1 MTDANVREAEGHETR
16 RGTLD
21 VLLTVDVEPD
31 CPPYLD
37 GWQGVEEGLPRL
49 RAALAEECVPATFFV
64 TGGAAERYPVAV
76 RETVA
81 EGHELGCHGQSH
93 ARFSGMDAQGAR
105 DELTRASDVL
115 RRVAPVTA
123 FRAPFLDFP
132 DRLLP
137 LLVEA
142 GYHVDS
148 SEGAHRIAHRVRAA
162 RRARIAAPG
171 LLRIPASTTSSALR
185 LPPALRDPWLARLH
199 SPVVLF
205 VHPWEFVDLSTAPIP
220 WHCRA
225 GTGTRALTAL
235 SEVIRLFRGQGV
247 RFVTMRHF
255 LRDVVRDNVHEVTSD
270 AVRKHMM
277 DPVVA

>member
-1 MTDANVREAEGHETR
+1 MKNASVAEAGSHEPR
-16 RGTLD
+16 SGRLD

-31 CPPYLD
+31 CPPYLN
-37 GWQGVEEGLPRL
+37 GWRGIEEGLPRL
-49 RAALAEECVPATFFV
+49 RSALAEARVPATFFV
-64 TGGAAERYPVAV
+64 TGGVAERYPVAV
-76 RETVA
+76 RETIA

-105 DELTRASDVL
+105 DELTRASGVL
-115 RRVAPVTA
+115 RGVAPVTA

-142 GYHVDS
+142 GYRVDS
-148 SEGAHRIAHRVRAA
+148 SEGAHRIAHRIRAS
-162 RRARIAAPG
+162 RGTRIAAPG

-185 LPPALRDPWLARLH
+185 LPPALRDPWLARLR

-205 VHPWEFVDLSTAPIP
+205 VHPWEFVDLRAAPIP

-225 GTGTRALTAL
+225 GTGPRALTAL
-235 SEVIRLFRGQGV
+235 SEVIRLFRGQGA
-247 RFVTMRHF
+247 RFITMRHV
-255 LRDVVRDNVHEVTSD
+255 LSDVVRDGLHEITSD
-270 AVRKHMM
+270 AVRERVA
-277 DPVVA
+277 DPEVA